1 MPNIED
7 HIQKAMQ
14 DGQFDNLAGK
24 GKPVR
29 LEENPFVDPDWRL
42 SHHMLKSSGF
52 TLPWIE
58 KRQEILEKLSSVRIG
73 LANSWHWRQNA
84 LNDGIP
90 VVAVDDEWL
99 RALAAFGE
107 QIEALNQ
114 KIFTYNLEVPSDH
127 FQLAP
132 LNFEREVAALTTVT
146 G

>member
-1 MPNIED
+1 MPNIEE
-7 HIQKAMQ
+7 HIQKAIQ
-14 DGQFDNLAGK
+14 AGQFDDLAGK

-58 KRQEILEKLSSVRIG
+58 KRQDILEKLSSARTD
-73 LANSWHWRQNA
+73 LTNSWRWRQNA
-84 LNDGIP
+84 LNDRQPGA
-90 VVAVDDEWL
+90 AVEDEWL

-114 KIFTYNLEVPSDH
+114 KIFIYNLEVPSDH